1 MSCKKELDVGYPQV
15 TIIVIEWTKTFFF
28 WRQEM
33 DWTKNSTKFY
43 RKIQS
48 VLMTEAH
55 LQNPSLTHDQY
66 YILFGH
72 DILVN
77 IWRFRLENAIHD
89 MVSPITNYE
98 FKFRNFKIFF
108 FFRPIRKESGRFFFW
123 VLKNSF

>member
-1 MSCKKELDVGYPQV
+1 
-15 TIIVIEWTKTFFF
+15 
-28 WRQEM
+28 
-33 DWTKNSTKFY
+33 
-43 RKIQS
+43 
-48 VLMTEAH
+48 MTEAH

-66 YILFGH
+66 YILFDH

-108 FFRPIRKESGRFFFW
+108 SSDQLEKSRVGFF
-123 VLKNSF
+123 